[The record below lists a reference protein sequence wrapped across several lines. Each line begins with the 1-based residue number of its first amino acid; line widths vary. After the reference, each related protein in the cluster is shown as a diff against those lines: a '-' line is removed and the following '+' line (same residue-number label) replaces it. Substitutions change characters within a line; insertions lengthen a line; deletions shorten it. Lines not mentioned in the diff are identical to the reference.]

1 MKKGDD
7 FFFLLLLHDSFSLY
21 QGLFF
26 RFCREKKSTAN
37 EVVGKRT
44 NTTVVSYPVMK

>member
-1 MKKGDD
+1 MKKGDED
-7 FFFLLLLHDSFSLY
+7 FFLLLLHDSFSLY

-26 RFCREKKSTAN
+26 RSCREKNSSAN

-44 NTTVVSYPVMK
+44 NTTVVSHRVMK

>member
-1 MKKGDD
+1 MKKGDED
-7 FFFLLLLHDSFSLY
+7 FFLLLLHDSFSLY

-26 RFCREKKSTAN
+26 RSCREKKSPAN

-44 NTTVVSYPVMK
+44 NTTVVSHPVMK